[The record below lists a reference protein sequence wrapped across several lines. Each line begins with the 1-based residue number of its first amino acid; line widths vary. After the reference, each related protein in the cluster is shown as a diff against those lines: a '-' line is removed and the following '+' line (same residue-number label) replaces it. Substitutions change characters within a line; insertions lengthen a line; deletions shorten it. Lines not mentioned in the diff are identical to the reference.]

1 VPGFARPELLSEINV
16 AQPALSQGSATVVA
30 AGHLLG
36 YAHVSADQ
44 FEAGEESI

>member
-1 VPGFARPELLSEINV
+1 VSEVNV

-36 YAHVSADQ
+36 DAHVSADQ

>member
-1 VPGFARPELLSEINV
+1 VSEVNV

-44 FEAGEESI
+44 FEAGEESIY